1 MSHAQLVDLRAPV
14 KRFVAAHHLI
24 GAGALMRRFKIGPQ
38 LAKALLRE
46 LEEEWMLYP
55 AWRPGVYRV
64 NGQAWWRLMYMEQN
78 LRAWW
83 VGDSEIF
90 AATSAQQALQ
100 LAEYIAGPDCYE
112 LDDVQPVDDAT
123 LAKGIRDEDGNDEG
137 RLIDL
142 LRSTKA
148 PGLLLCVE

>member
-1 MSHAQLVDLRAPV
+1 MTHAQLIDLRAPAR
-14 KRFVAAHHLI
+14 RFVAAHHLI

-46 LEEEWMLYP
+46 LEEEWMVYP
-55 AWRPGVYRV
+55 TWRTGVYRV
-64 NGQAWWRLMYMEQN
+64 NGQAWWRQMYMEQH

-83 VGDSEIF
+83 VGDMEIY
-90 AATSAQQALQ
+90 AAVSAEQALA
-100 LAEYIAGPDCYE
+100 LGEADAGPECYE
-112 LDDVQPVDDAT
+112 LDDVQPVGDET

-142 LRSTKA
+142 LRAAKA
-148 PGLLLCVE
+148 PGLLLSVE

>member
-1 MSHAQLVDLRAPV
+1 MTHAHLVDLRAPV
-14 KRFVAAHHLI
+14 KRFVAAHRVI

-38 LAKALLRE
+38 LAKTLLRE
-46 LEEEWMLYP
+46 LEEEWALYP
-55 AWRPGVYRV
+55 LWRPGVYRV
-64 NGQAWWRLMYMEQN
+64 NSQTWWRVMQMEQA

-83 VGDSEIF
+83 VGDMEIF
-90 AATSAQQALQ
+90 AAVSAEQALQ
-100 LAEYIAGPDCYE
+100 LAEGIAGPGCYD
-112 LDDVQPVDDAT
+112 LDDVQPVEDAT

-148 PGLLLCVE
+148 PCLLLCVE

>member
-1 MSHAQLVDLRAPV
+1 MSHAQLMDLRAPA

-46 LEEEWMLYP
+46 LEEEWTLYP
-55 AWRPGVYRV
+55 TWRPGVYRV
-64 NGQAWWRLMYMEQN
+64 NGQAWWRLMYMEQH

-83 VGDSEIF
+83 VGDTEIF
-90 AATSAQQALQ
+90 AAISAQQALQ
-100 LAEYIAGPDCYE
+100 LAEAIAGPDCYE
-112 LDDVQPVDDAT
+112 LDDVQPVDDDT

-137 RLIDL
+137 RLVDL